1 MSDVEEEMNERAEM
15 LTDLMTKATGPEID
29 VSYRIGGQWLENEG
43 RVSLS
48 LEFATVED
56 MMSFRAFSI
65 SASAVWA
72 GLQAHVRRADS
83 LDGVEVQSGRKFTV
97 SCHADELTRVTR
109 FETVETERED

>member
-15 LTDLMTKATGPEID
+15 LTDLMAKATGPEID

-56 MMSFRAFSI
+56 MMSFRAR
-65 SASAVWA
+65 A

-97 SCHADELTRVTR
+97 SRHADELTRVAR